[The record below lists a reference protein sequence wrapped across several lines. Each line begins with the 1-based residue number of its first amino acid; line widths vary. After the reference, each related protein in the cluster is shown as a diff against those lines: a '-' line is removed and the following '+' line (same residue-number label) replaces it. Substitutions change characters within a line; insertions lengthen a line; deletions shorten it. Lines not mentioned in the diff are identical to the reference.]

1 MRESIKRA
9 GDVALQWITRQD
21 PQRLAGEL
29 VGTTKAIKEGV
40 ERAKEGV
47 QKAVEEVR
55 KDDADVV
62 AVAIRA
68 SPDVYDGPK

>member
-21 PQRLAGEL
+21 PQRLAREL

-47 QKAVEEVR
+47 QKAVEEV
-55 KDDADVV
+55 
-62 AVAIRA
+62 
-68 SPDVYDGPK
+68 